1 MYLNQDT
8 LADAQP
14 RAPLAPPP
22 RGIAA
27 SIVARLMRTFEAG
40 RLTVVTPDGARLE
53 HRGPVPGRDATMM
66 IHRWRA
72 LGRILAGGD
81 IGFAEGYI
89 AGDWSSPDLAAFI
102 ALAADNVGRLKRTM
116 DGFAPVRLFNKLR
129 HSKRANSPTGSR
141 RNIAFHYDLGNDFY
155 RLWLDASMTYSSA
168 IHVNPGHSLE
178 EAQAAKLARIADLL
192 RLTGDETVLE
202 IGCGWGALAAHLAPC
217 AARVTGI
224 TLSRE
229 QLASAQARR
238 SGAEFRLQD
247 YRDVTGTFDR
257 IVSIEM
263 LEAVGERYWP
273 AWFDRVSAC
282 LAPGGTAVVQVITMR
297 EDRFEE
303 YRSGTDFIQKYVFP
317 GGMLP
322 SPAIIAREAAR
333 AGLVIASVETFR
345 RGYAATLAE
354 WRRRFEAAWPEIA
367 RLGFDERFHRMWSY
381 YLSYCEAGFDIGTID
396 VGLYVLEKRA

>member
-22 RGIAA
+22 RGIAT
-27 SIVARLMRTFEAG
+27 SIVARIMRTFEAG
-40 RLTVVTPDGARLE
+40 RLTVVTPDGARIE
-53 HRGPVPGRDATMM
+53 HRGPLPGQDATIV

-81 IGFAEGYI
+81 IGFAEGYL
-89 AGDWSSPDLAAFI
+89 AGDWSSPDLTAFI
-102 ALAADNVGRLKRTM
+102 ALAADNIERLKRTM
-116 DGFAPVRLFNKLR
+116 DGFAPVRLFNRLR
-129 HSKRANSPTGSR
+129 HSKRVNSPTGSR

-155 RLWLDASMTYSSA
+155 RLWLDESMTYSSA
-168 IHVNPGHSLE
+168 LAVHPGHSLE
-178 EAQAAKLARIADLL
+178 AAQAEKLARIAELM

-202 IGCGWGALAAHLAPC
+202 IGCGWGALAAHLAPH
-217 AARVTGI
+217 ARQVTGI

-229 QLASAQARR
+229 QLAIAQARR
-238 SGAEFRLQD
+238 SAAEFRLQD
-247 YRDVTGTFDR
+247 YRDLAGTFDR

-273 AWFDRVSAC
+273 VWFDTVSAC

-297 EDRFEE
+297 EDRFED

-322 SPAIIAREAAR
+322 SPGIIAREAER
-333 AGLVIASVETFR
+333 AGLAIASVETFR
-345 RGYAATLAE
+345 KGYAATLAE
-354 WRRRFEAAWPEIA
+354 WRRRFEAAWPEIE
-367 RLGFDERFHRMWSY
+367 RLGFDERFHRMWTY